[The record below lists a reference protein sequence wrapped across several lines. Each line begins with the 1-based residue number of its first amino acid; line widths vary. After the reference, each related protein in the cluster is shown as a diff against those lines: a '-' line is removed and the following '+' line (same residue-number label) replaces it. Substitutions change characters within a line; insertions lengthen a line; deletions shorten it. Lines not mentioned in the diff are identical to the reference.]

1 MNLKRHIIS
10 MAVFALTCGIAASS
24 AAQVTLE
31 NSIRKVLTEVN
42 AQGEV
47 QRELI
52 AAESVVPGDEL
63 QYVIRFKNDGELPV
77 DAGTI
82 VITNMIPEHT
92 EYLKGTAFG
101 SGTQIKYSIDGEA
114 FAAPQDLTIADADI
128 ERRADP
134 ADYAAIRWNFAPVLE
149 PGASGY
155 VSFNVRLK

>member
-1 MNLKRHIIS
+1 MKIKQHVLS
-10 MAVFALTCGIAASS
+10 MVVFVLASGVAASS

-42 AQGEV
+42 PQGEV
-47 QRELI
+47 QRELV

-63 QYVIRFKNDGELPV
+63 QYIIQFKNEGELPV

-114 FAAPQDLTIADADI
+114 FAAPQDLKVADADS
-128 ERRADP
+128 ERPADP
-134 ADYAAIRWNFAPVLE
+134 TDYAAIRWNFAPVLE